1 MSYKFTRFFSE
12 RWWSILII
20 TSGQWGCTLTTSSP
34 DVNSVDDSNFGI
46 KSRSTNVHS
55 FQRKGFPV
63 NRTSLFLLKNS
74 FFSLNKKER
83 KMLGKLIAFETPR
96 ITKTKHL
103 QFPWLEVWRQMSF
116 SIYIAIKIYINQY
129 WKKLKQYNKKIRK
142 ALKIKT
148 FLIIR
153 FIYKD
158 IRHCVVT
165 IRL

>member
-1 MSYKFTRFFSE
+1 MGLYITNFLSGRSQCRWVKLWYKVKKHKRTFVSKKGVPCKHNISLPFKKFIFS
-12 RWWSILII
+12 
-20 TSGQWGCTLTTSSP
+20 
-34 DVNSVDDSNFGI
+34 
-46 KSRSTNVHS
+46 H
-55 FQRKGFPV
+55 
-63 NRTSLFLLKNS
+63 
-74 FFSLNKKER
+74 NKKER

-142 ALKIKT
+142 ALKNKT

>member
-1 MSYKFTRFFSE
+1 
-12 RWWSILII
+12 
-20 TSGQWGCTLTTSSP
+20 
-34 DVNSVDDSNFGI
+34 
-46 KSRSTNVHS
+46 
-55 FQRKGFPV
+55 
-63 NRTSLFLLKNS
+63 
-74 FFSLNKKER
+74 
-83 KMLGKLIAFETPR
+83 
-96 ITKTKHL
+96 
-103 QFPWLEVWRQMSF
+103 MSF

-142 ALKIKT
+142 ALKNKT